1 MVVVTALIR
10 VAFLIDV
17 GLLYSSVFLVGLVV
31 VIVVMVG
38 LVVVVVINYWWWL
51 WQSSGCGR
59 GDSLCKGCSCNSC
72 RRALGVCKMFCKV
85 YGVVVE
91 VVVVGFMLVVVGV
104 VSVRRTTKTNTTQQ
118 PLFQQ
123 RSSYQYHH

>member
-38 LVVVVVINYWWWL
+38 LVVVGVINYWWWL
-51 WQSSGCGR
+51 WQSSECGG
-59 GDSLCKGCSCNSC
+59 GDCICKGCSCNSC
-72 RRALGVCKMFCKV
+72 KRALGMCTMCCKV
-85 YGVVVE
+85 YDKGGCGGGGGGSGGGGWVYVCGGAGGE
-91 VVVVGFMLVVVGV
+91 H
-104 VSVRRTTKTNTTQQ
+104 RKN
-118 PLFQQ
+118 
-123 RSSYQYHH
+123 HKN

>member
-10 VAFLIDV
+10 LAFLIDV

-38 LVVVVVINYWWWL
+38 LVVVGVINYWWWL
-51 WQSSGCGR
+51 WQSSGCGG

-72 RRALGVCKMFCKV
+72 RMAIGMCTVCCKV
-85 YGVVVE
+85 YDNGGCGGGSGGSGGDGGVYVCGDGGGE
-91 VVVVGFMLVVVGV
+91 H
-104 VSVRRTTKTNTTQQ
+104 KKN
-118 PLFQQ
+118 
-123 RSSYQYHH
+123 H

>member
-38 LVVVVVINYWWWL
+38 LVVVVVINYWWW
-51 WQSSGCGR
+51 
-59 GDSLCKGCSCNSC
+59 
-72 RRALGVCKMFCKV
+72 
-85 YGVVVE
+85 
-91 VVVVGFMLVVVGV
+91 
-104 VSVRRTTKTNTTQQ
+104 
-118 PLFQQ
+118 
-123 RSSYQYHH
+123 

>member
-38 LVVVVVINYWWWL
+38 LVVVGVINYWWWL
-51 WQSSGCGR
+51 WQSSGCGG
-59 GDSLCKGCSCNSC
+59 GDFLCKGCSYNSC
-72 RRALGVCKMFCKV
+72 KRALGMCTMCCKV
-85 YGVVVE
+85 YDEGGCGGGGGGCGGGDGGGVY
-91 VVVVGFMLVVVGV
+91 VGGGGGGEYKKNL
-104 VSVRRTTKTNTTQQ
+104 
-118 PLFQQ
+118 
-123 RSSYQYHH
+123 